1 MSMVQKIW
9 LKLNKYPQFSILL
22 SFVLLL
28 VYFGVATDGFLS
40 DRNVIGVLRQSVVP
54 MCVAIGMTFILI
66 AGGIDLS
73 VGSVACLSGT
83 VLASLM
89 VKAGMSPALA
99 ILCSLLVGVLLGTI
113 NGIIIAYMNISSIIV
128 TLAMMITARGLSLV
142 YSGARPINEIP
153 DVIIYLGRGY
163 VLGIPIPVL
172 FVALL
177 LVAAGFV
184 LVKTNFGRRIFALG
198 GNEECAR
205 LSGINIER
213 TKIAVFAISGLCAGI
228 AGIILTMRLASSQ
241 PTMGEGLEMD
251 AISAA
256 VLGGTSIKGGKG
268 YVVGTLIGC
277 LFLAFLTNGFNV
289 LNVSSFWQQV
299 FKGIVLVLAVS
310 LYERRKK

>member
-83 VLASLM
+83 VMASLM

-172 FVALL
+172 FVALV

>member
-1 MSMVQKIW
+1 MSIVQKVW
-9 LKLNKYPQFSILL
+9 VKLNKFPQFSILL
-22 SFVLLL
+22 SFLVLLVFFSL
-28 VYFGVATDGFLS
+28 VADGFLS
-40 DRNVIGVLRQSVVP
+40 SRNVIGVLRHSVVP
-54 MCVAIGMTFILI
+54 MCVAAGMTFVLI

-73 VGSVACLSGT
+73 VGSVACLAGT
-83 VLASLM
+83 VMASLM
-89 VKAGMSPALA
+89 VNAGLSPALA
-99 ILCSLLVGVLLGTI
+99 IVCSLLVGVLLGSI
-113 NGIIIAYMNISSIIV
+113 NGTIIAYMNIPSIIV

-142 YSGARPINEIP
+142 YSGARPINELP
-153 DVIIYLGRGY
+153 ETIIYLGRGY
-163 VLGIPIPVL
+163 VFGIPIPVL
-172 FVALL
+172 IVALL
-177 LVAAGFV
+177 LTVAGFV

-205 LSGINIER
+205 LSGIHIGR
-213 TKIAVFAISGLCAGI
+213 TKIAVFAISGLCASI

-268 YVVGTLIGC
+268 FIFGTLIGC

-299 FKGIVLVLAVS
+299 FKGVVLVLAVS

>member
-83 VLASLM
+83 VMASLM

>member
-1 MSMVQKIW
+1 
-9 LKLNKYPQFSILL
+9 
-22 SFVLLL
+22 
-28 VYFGVATDGFLS
+28 
-40 DRNVIGVLRQSVVP
+40 
-54 MCVAIGMTFILI
+54 MTFVLI

-73 VGSVACLSGT
+73 VGSVACLAGT
-83 VLASLM
+83 VMASLM
-89 VKAGMSPALA
+89 VNAGLSPALA
-99 ILCSLLVGVLLGTI
+99 IVCSLLVGVLVGSI
-113 NGIIIAYMNISSIIV
+113 NGTIIAYMNIPSIIV

-142 YSGARPINEIP
+142 YSGARPINELP
-153 DVIIYLGRGY
+153 ETIIYLGRGY
-163 VLGIPIPVL
+163 VFGIPIPVL
-172 FVALL
+172 IVALL
-177 LVAAGFV
+177 LTVAGFV

-205 LSGINIER
+205 LSGIHIGR
-213 TKIAVFAISGLCAGI
+213 TKIAVFAISGLCASI

-268 YVVGTLIGC
+268 FIFGTLIGC

-299 FKGIVLVLAVS
+299 FKGVVLVLAVS